1 MTWILQPV
9 LPLWLVVL
17 ACMALL
23 GAVAW
28 GAFILKRRNIPRGWI
43 LRLVLLRCLA
53 VVVMALILLRPGY
66 MTERT
71 AREPPERIIVVDK
84 SASMSLT
91 DTPGG
96 KTRLA
101 NALQRLGNPP
111 LGDDW
116 LSATRNHWFVFD
128 NHTLA
133 LNDAAELDTLEADGA
148 DTAIG
153 VALEEAWNLYRWSL
167 EEPEGIERVA
177 PRVLLVSDGRD
188 RGRLNALDTAR
199 SLGLTVDVLAPE
211 TEFASDEV
219 RCEIADVQH
228 PRRILLGSELRM
240 QVALRQSGLD
250 GRPLR
255 LLLSSE
261 DGPLQTHEIVFRPQ
275 QTEQRLTMTLRPD
288 AIGMQTYR
296 LSVVSD
302 DETLADTL
310 AMATRDVVV
319 RVESHYHE
327 VLLLEPEWRWEF
339 RYLRRVLEDDPS
351 FAFSGFLSR
360 GSGLYIQFG
369 EPRRR
374 VNLGG
379 FPRTAAELEGFDT
392 LLLGDVHPDRMPPQ
406 LLDACHELVVQR
418 GKSLVVIAGP
428 NIAVWGRHPR
438 LASLLPV
445 ELYPSSSGAVEG
457 PVPVQISLEGQSSPF
472 FYAPPGRG
480 SLRGW
485 KQLPALD
492 QIYAPVRKKPAA
504 TVLLETPAHA
514 NEFGPLI
521 VAAVQPVG
529 RGQVLFIATDTLW
542 KWQMRGQSDPEGNT
556 PYNVFWQQAMRALRP
571 ERLSSSSV
579 DLWLQPD
586 RTRNQAGQTIA
597 VYAHAESARA
607 GRDMR
612 IEGRLK
618 LPDQR
623 ELPLIFKRHETDPGR
638 FVCQFEA
645 SNAGRYEIYAQAV
658 MGSRPAGEAVT
669 TVEVDALPAE
679 DDPAPP
685 NYGFLENL
693 AAGTGGVRLNDD
705 TAARALPSEGEDK
718 VVTRTQRI
726 DPWSRL
732 WLLVALAVLLGF
744 DWVLRLMRG
753 YS

>member
-1 MTWILQPV
+1 MTWTLQPV
-9 LPLWLVVL
+9 LPLWLVTL
-17 ACMALL
+17 ACLALL

-28 GAFILKRRNIPRGWI
+28 GAAILKKRNIPRGWI
-43 LRLVLLRCLA
+43 LRLVLLRFLA
-53 VVVMALILLRPGY
+53 VAVMAMILLRPGY
-66 MTERT
+66 LTERIEK
-71 AREPPERIIVVDK
+71 EPPERIVIVDT
-84 SASMSLT
+84 SASMSLP
-91 DTPGG
+91 DAPGG
-96 KTRLA
+96 KSRLE
-101 NALQRLGNPP
+101 NVLERLDTPP
-111 LGDDW
+111 LGNDW
-116 LSATRNHWFVFD
+116 WSATRNRWFAFD
-128 NHTLA
+128 RHA
-133 LNDAAELDTLEADGA
+133 LVLDDRDALGA
-148 DTAIG
+148 LSPGGDDTAIG

-167 EEPEGIERVA
+167 DEPEEMDRRP
-177 PRVLLVSDGRD
+177 PRVLLISDGRD
-188 RGRLNALDTAR
+188 RGRLDALDTAR
-199 SLGLTVDVLAPE
+199 RLGMTVDVLAPQ
-211 TEFASDEV
+211 TEPATKDV

-228 PRRILLGSELRM
+228 PRRVLLGSELRM

-255 LLLSSE
+255 LVLSTE
-261 DGPLQTHEIVFRPQ
+261 DGPLQTHEIVFRAQ
-275 QTEQRLTMTLRPD
+275 QTEQHVTMTLRPD
-288 AIGMQTYR
+288 ATGMQSYR

-302 DETLADTL
+302 DETLSDTL
-310 AMATRDVVV
+310 ATATRDALV
-319 RVESHYHE
+319 RVESHFHE
-327 VLLLEPEWRWEF
+327 VLLLETEWRWEF
-339 RYLRRVLEDDPS
+339 RYLRRVLENDPS

-406 LLDACHELVVQR
+406 LPDACHELVVQQ

-428 NIAVWGRHPR
+428 NLAAWGRHPR

-457 PVPVQISLEGQSSPF
+457 PVPVRISLEGQSSPF

-485 KQLPALD
+485 TQLPALD

-529 RGQVLFIATDTLW
+529 RGQVLFVATDTLW
-542 KWQMRGQSDPEGNT
+542 KWQMRGLSDPEGNT

-586 RTRNQAGQTIA
+586 RTRSQAGQTIV

-618 LPDQR
+618 LPDER
-623 ELPLIFKRHETDPGR
+623 ELPLIFKRHETDPGQ
-638 FVCQFEA
+638 FLCQFEA
-645 SNAGRYEIYAQAV
+645 STAGPYEIYAQAM
-658 MGSRPAGEAVT
+658 MGASPAGEAVT
-669 TVEVDALPAE
+669 TVEVDPLPAE
-679 DDPAPP
+679 DDPVPP

-693 AAGTGGVRLNDD
+693 AAGTGGVRLNED
-705 TAARALPSEGEDK
+705 TAARVLPTEGVDRE
-718 VVTRTQRI
+718 VTRTRRI
-726 DPWSRL
+726 DPWARL
-732 WLLVALAVLLGF
+732 WLLIALALLLGF